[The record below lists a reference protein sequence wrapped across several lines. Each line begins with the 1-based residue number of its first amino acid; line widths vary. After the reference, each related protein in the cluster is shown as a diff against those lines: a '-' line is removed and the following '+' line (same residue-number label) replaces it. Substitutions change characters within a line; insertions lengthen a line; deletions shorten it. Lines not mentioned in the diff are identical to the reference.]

1 MEGNNIEIVDVNED
15 IYEKVLAFLG
25 EVKTLNIEEE
35 IVKNASVI
43 MDLDEV
49 VGAISYEKFGY
60 YGLIRYFIFKKYVDD
75 DIIENLFL
83 HLEKKASKDEI
94 RYLFSIV
101 MDKDVMDLFDN
112 LSFIKSEIILIDLYI
127 DSSEPLLYA
136 CIKLY
141 KLIYYIYKK
150 PIQIV

>member
-1 MEGNNIEIVDVNED
+1 MEGNNIEIIDVNED

-25 EVKTLNIEEE
+25 EVKTLNIAEE

-112 LSFIKSEIILIDLYI
+112 LSFIKMDKDNLFIEEERLS
-127 DSSEPLLYA
+127 DS
-136 CIKLY
+136 KY
-141 KLIYYIYKK
+141 KNATIMAKK
-150 PIQIV
+150 INFS